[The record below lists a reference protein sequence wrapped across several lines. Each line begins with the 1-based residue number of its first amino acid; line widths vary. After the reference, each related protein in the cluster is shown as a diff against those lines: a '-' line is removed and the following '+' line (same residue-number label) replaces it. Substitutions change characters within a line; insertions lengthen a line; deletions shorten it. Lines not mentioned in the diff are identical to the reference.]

1 MVKYRRKSIK
11 FDIINTI
18 ICIGIFLVLFF
29 KLKFGI
35 IISTILSIII
45 YTGSSLLFAPSNKLE
60 LMGITDANKQ
70 KECEELLNR
79 GYNQLN
85 NLIYLKNKITKSNPK
100 KEFIKMTEK
109 INNILKYL
117 EKHPNKIEENKKF
130 FTYYLETILK
140 VSNSYYDISS
150 QEVLYTW
157 KPIAEKLIEKG
168 IVVKKDDS
176 YYIADMSG
184 LTKLITERKKWSDI
198 GLDSLYGYITIQST
212 DPNKSNS
219 GNMFSGLIANIMNNE
234 DVVDETTIDNILP
247 QLKDFFSK
255 IGYMEHSSSDLFE
268 QYLKTGMG
276 AKPMISGYENQMIEF
291 AVENP
296 NDWNAVK
303 DQVVVLYP
311 TPTVWSSHP
320 LIALNEKGARLIEA
334 MQDEEIQK
342 IAWEKHGFRTGVNG
356 TINTNLEG
364 FSGIP
369 KDIASVISMPNPNTM
384 KKLMEGLN

>member
-1 MVKYRRKSIK
+1 MVKYRRKSVK

-60 LMGITDANKQ
+60 LMGITDLNKQ

-85 NLIYLKNKITKSNPK
+85 NLIYLKNKITKANPK

-150 QEVLYTW
+150 QEVHT
-157 KPIAEKLIEKG
+157 EEIEE
-168 IVVKKDDS
+168 VMKK
-176 YYIADMSG
+176 
-184 LTKLITERKKWSDI
+184 TEN
-198 GLDSLYGYITIQST
+198 SLEVI
-212 DPNKSNS
+212 NKSLES
-219 GNMFSGLIANIMNNE
+219 
-234 DVVDETTIDNILP
+234 
-247 QLKDFFSK
+247 QFSK
-255 IGYMEHSSSDLFE
+255 ILQNDALDLDTEIELLNNSIDMEDF
-268 QYLKTGMG
+268 
-276 AKPMISGYENQMIEF
+276 
-291 AVENP
+291 
-296 NDWNAVK
+296 
-303 DQVVVLYP
+303 
-311 TPTVWSSHP
+311 
-320 LIALNEKGARLIEA
+320 
-334 MQDEEIQK
+334 
-342 IAWEKHGFRTGVNG
+342 
-356 TINTNLEG
+356 
-364 FSGIP
+364 
-369 KDIASVISMPNPNTM
+369 
-384 KKLMEGLN
+384 